1 MHLFQRW
8 KVPLRHVFK
17 RFAGAN
23 STVKT
28 GARELSFDEMKLARR
43 NLQTHT
49 WLRLCRDYKFTPG
62 QLRQTAAAAL
72 FHRCN
77 LRRGAATSRPFLSY
91 NEVRQ
96 NAPLASQHTRVLT
109 TVCPLVCVMSPVCGL
124 PARDCSE
131 LVCAAQGS
139 AKAETV
145 IGHSDA
151 S

>member
-96 NAPLASQHTRVLT
+96 NAPLASQHT
-109 TVCPLVCVMSPVCGL
+109 CADYGL
-124 PARDCSE
+124 PSC
-131 LVCAAQGS
+131 VCHVPSLWLACA
-139 AKAETV
+139 
-145 IGHSDA
+145 
-151 S
+151 